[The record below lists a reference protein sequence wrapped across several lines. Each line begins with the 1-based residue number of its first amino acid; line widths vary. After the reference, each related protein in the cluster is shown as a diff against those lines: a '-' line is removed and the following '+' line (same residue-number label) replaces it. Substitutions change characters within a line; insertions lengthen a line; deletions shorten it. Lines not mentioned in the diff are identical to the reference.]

1 MDLMN
6 IEPQVE
12 DKNLVATIYLKNGKA
27 VKSRTD
33 MSSAGDLMEL
43 ATLYNDSGIDK
54 IMILDLSDS
63 DEEHERN
70 IHAIRGLNRNLE
82 VKVCAGGNISRLED
96 IKKFFYAGCKQV
108 ILNGSKA
115 GTMELAFEG
124 ANRFGKD
131 RMLVSVDTVDFIF
144 KNREQ
149 MAASFHEVILM
160 NPKLLDAIANISNL
174 PCIVIQEE
182 FDIDNFERIM
192 KNENVRGIYGLAVNS
207 VASDIMKVKYELTL
221 RDIKMDN
228 FNPELNWSDLKL
240 NSDGLIPV
248 VTQDYKTN
256 QVLMVAYMNE
266 ESFLNT
272 IITGKMT
279 YFSRSR
285 QKLWLKG
292 EESGHFQFV
301 KSLTADCDFD
311 TILAKVSQV
320 GVACHTGAYSCFF
333 NNIVAKEYVDKN
345 PLKVFESVYNVILD
359 RKNNPDEGS
368 YTNYLLDK
376 GTDRILQKLGEES
389 AEVLISAKNPDVDEL
404 KYEMCD
410 YLYHLMVLMVD
421 KGITWE
427 DIVSELSQR

>member
-1 MDLMN
+1 MN